1 MSKGIRPIL
10 FLLGTIL
17 LLIFSF
23 ILMGIF
29 PPKVEFFP
37 ANEPNYVNI
46 FILHPIGTDITKT
59 NETAIKV
66 EKKLDLILKEYLK
79 KATL

>member
-1 MSKGIRPIL
+1 
-10 FLLGTIL
+10 
-17 LLIFSF
+17 
-23 ILMGIF
+23 MGIF

-66 EKKLDLILKEYLK
+66 EKTRSDIKGIP
-79 KATL
+79 